1 MAREG
6 VRGRGFVTNLMGAL
20 ARIKLLSH
28 LGPEILPT
36 KQSPGPVSSEL
47 NNGTETLKQRGDKG
61 VPYTL

>member
-6 VRGRGFVTNLMGAL
+6 VRGGGFMTHLMVAS
-20 ARIKLLSH
+20 ARIKLLAH

-36 KQSPGPVSSEL
+36 KPSPGCVSSEL
-47 NNGTETLKQRGDKG
+47 NNRTETLKQRGGKG